1 MSAAQH
7 AAAAHLQGIE
17 ERVSQLMA
25 RGVEAST
32 TCVWP
37 TLRQLVAAL
46 RGLEARVSALE
57 AGGGRASRVRA
68 TIFAYGVS

>member
-7 AAAAHLQGIE
+7 AAAAHLQGVD
-17 ERVSQLMA
+17 ERVSQFMA

-37 TLRQLVAAL
+37 TLRQLVAAM
-46 RGLEARVSALE
+46 RSMEARLTALE
-57 AGGGRASRVRA
+57 AEEGKPRG
-68 TIFAYGVS
+68 